1 MFSSDSF
8 FTEDLH
14 KFRSY
19 KAFSKYTKYNVL
31 FFCLSKI
38 VFRWAAQIAHQ
49 GQLAHHIGKRQVSG
63 VVTPG
68 NIPGLVPG
76 SAAAAQWWDFLK
88 FWQELFTLQCTRI
101 TFFSHPNITV
111 CQQSPRI
118 TTLVIVS
125 LQLPTLTN
133 REINATQN
141 SFSESAGFHFP
152 RPCWIC
158 VCSVPKTHHTH
169 RWAAQIAHQ
178 GQLAHHIGKRQ
189 VSGVVTPG
197 NIPGLVPGSAA
208 AAQWWD
214 FLNSSDVTTS

>member
-1 MFSSDSF
+1 MFSSVSF

-158 VCSVPKTHHTH
+158 VWTELQCPKNSPHT
-169 RWAAQIAHQ
+169 
-178 GQLAHHIGKRQ
+178 Q
-189 VSGVVTPG
+189 VGCPDR
-197 NIPGLVPGSAA
+197 PPGSARPPHWQEA
-208 AAQWWD
+208 GFWCCHPWKHPRTCPWICCRCSVVR
-214 FLNSSDVTTS
+214 FFK